1 MKNKKILIA
10 IISIIMLILI
20 IIFIKNNYNF
30 SKTGNNI
37 SNKSADEI
45 KEYILNID
53 SYYAIAEV
61 TIKSNKNENTYKLK
75 QEYSKSE
82 NTYKQEVLEPEHIAG
97 VQFIYGNNNLKI
109 ENTKLSLS
117 KIYENYNYVGSNE
130 LSLSS
135 FIEDYSESENTKCYE
150 ENGKVILEAEIKN
163 NNKYRA
169 TKKLYINK
177 NEGKIEKMEIIDEAQ
192 TGRIYILYNEIE
204 LNAVKKEEIVAFSIK
219 PIDENI

>member
-1 MKNKKILIA
+1 MKSKKILIA
-10 IISIIMLILI
+10 VICIIVLILI
-20 IIFIKNNYNF
+20 IFFIKNNYNF
-30 SKTGNNI
+30 SKKGNNI

-53 SYYAIAEV
+53 SYYAIAEIS
-61 TIKSNKNENTYKLK
+61 IKSNKNENTYKLK

-82 NTYKQEVLEPEHIAG
+82 NIYIQEVVEPEYIEG
-97 VQFIYGNNNLKI
+97 VQFIYSNNNLKI
-109 ENTKLSLS
+109 ENTKLSLN

-135 FIEDYSESENTKCYE
+135 FIEDYTESENKKCYE
-150 ENGKVILEAEIKN
+150 EDGKVILEAEIKN
-163 NNKYRA
+163 NNIYTA

-177 NEGKIEKMEIIDEAQ
+177 NEGKIEKMEIIDKAQ

-204 LNAVKKEEIVAFSIK
+204 LNTAKEEEIVAFSIK